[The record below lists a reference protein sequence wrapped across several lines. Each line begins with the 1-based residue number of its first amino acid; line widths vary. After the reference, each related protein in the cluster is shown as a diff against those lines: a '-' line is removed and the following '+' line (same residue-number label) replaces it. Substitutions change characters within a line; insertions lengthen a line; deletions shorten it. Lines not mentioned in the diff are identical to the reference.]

1 MFRYREKPH
10 PTSRAQ
16 EGSGGLATFGCDIG
30 ARGRYVEVGWRE
42 GVARRNLSGVRRV
55 VAKCKWK
62 EGSNMERRGGRER
75 RGSHIET
82 GSDP

>member
-1 MFRYREKPH
+1 MFRYREESH
-10 PTSRAQ
+10 LTSRGQ
-16 EGSGGLATFGCDIG
+16 EESEALATFGCDIG
-30 ARGRYVEVGWRE
+30 ARGRDVGVGWRE

-62 EGSNMERRGGRER
+62 EGSNTERKGGRER

-82 GSDP
+82 SSDP